1 MINVTVSGDSTV
13 FIIIVLSNS
22 AYQRN
27 QFLYIV
33 QLCNISSAII
43 LKAMNEWMVNGVGLL
58 KLIISNHSTLT
69 QYSSS
74 SSSSVLLIGS

>member
-43 LKAMNEWMVNGVGLL
+43 LKAMNVWMVNGVGLL
-58 KLIISNHSTLT
+58 KLIITVLLHSTL
-69 QYSSS
+69 
-74 SSSSVLLIGS
+74 LLLLLLFY